1 MEEKSLACVLEAP
14 GKVSL
19 KEFPL
24 PDIGPEE
31 GLLKVEMVG
40 ICSTD
45 IKIYQGKITQYP
57 LPLIMGHEM
66 VGRMARIGKNAAR
79 RWGVKEGDRVVMEA
93 STSCG
98 ACEPCITG
106 NYRFCE
112 SPLGYG
118 LKTSCTVPPHLWGA
132 YSQYM
137 FVAHGSI
144 VFPIK
149 ESVSLKEAA
158 LITGVIANGVQWICL
173 LGQIKVGDRI
183 LIQGMGVQGL
193 SSIVSAREAGAKEIF
208 ISGLSADRGRF
219 DLALRLGADHVVN
232 IEETDLP
239 SFIRERT
246 RGRGVDIVMDVTGR
260 PESIAL
266 ALEVVRKQGTIVE
279 AGLIGGKTT
288 VPFALDTMVQKEL
301 RLQGARSKGYQAT
314 AAAVSIV
321 ESAKY
326 PLVDM
331 VTNEYPLSECAEALR
346 VAAGETGAKPLK
358 VMLKP

>member
-1 MEEKSLACVLEAP
+1 VEKNSLAGVLEAP
-14 GKVSL
+14 GKMTL

-24 PDIGPEE
+24 PDIGPDA

-45 IKIYQGKITQYP
+45 VKIYQGKITHYP

-66 VGRMARIGKNAAR
+66 VGRIARIGSNAAR
-79 RWGVKEGDRVVMEA
+79 RWGVKEGDRVVLEA

-118 LKTSCTVPPHLWGA
+118 LKTSCNVPPHLWGA

-137 FVAHGSI
+137 YIAHGSV

-149 ESVSLKEAA
+149 ESVPLKEAA

-193 SSIVSAREAGAKEIF
+193 GSIVAAREAGAKEIV
-208 ISGLSADRGRF
+208 ICGLGGDRDRF
-219 DLALRLGADHVVN
+219 DLARRLGADHVVN
-232 IEETDLP
+232 IEEADLP
-239 SFIRERT
+239 SLVDKLT
-246 RGRGVDIVMDVTGR
+246 GGKGVDIVMDVTGR

-266 ALEVVRKQGTIVE
+266 ALEAVRKQGTIVE
-279 AGLIGGKTT
+279 AGLIGGNAS
-288 VPFALDTMVQKEL
+288 VPFALDRMVQKEL

-321 ESAKY
+321 ESGKY
-326 PLVDM
+326 PLGEM
-331 VTNEYPLSECAEALR
+331 VTAEYPLSECATAMR